1 VWATATRQIRIVY
14 QITWFPQRPLPRVN
28 SQDLYRAKLL
38 DLINILTTPT
48 TDTFV
53 GTLEQTQRAQ
63 LLELMDVMYRTNDTP
78 QPDDAATSPAPSLG
92 VAPRSPVNP
101 ETKVAAGHAIF
112 SGTAINNDT
121 GKPAEYKELS
131 QSSDG
136 PRMDNR
142 HE

>member
-1 VWATATRQIRIVY
+1 
-14 QITWFPQRPLPRVN
+14 
-28 SQDLYRAKLL
+28 
-38 DLINILTTPT
+38 
-48 TDTFV
+48 
-53 GTLEQTQRAQ
+53 LEQTQRAQ

-92 VAPRSPVNP
+92 VAPRSPANP
-101 ETKVAAGHAIF
+101 KAKVAAGHAIF

-136 PRMDNR
+136 PRWIIAMNKEMGNSVLWNWISSKLAHKDLKTN
-142 HE
+142 